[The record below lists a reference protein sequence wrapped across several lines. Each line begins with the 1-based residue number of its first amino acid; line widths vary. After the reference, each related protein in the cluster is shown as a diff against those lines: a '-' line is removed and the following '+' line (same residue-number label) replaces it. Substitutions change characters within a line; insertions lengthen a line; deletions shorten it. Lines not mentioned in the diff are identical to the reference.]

1 MSTIIHPSSS
11 EIKNAIKI
19 LIRRGADKDNLQ
31 IINDAL
37 SNSELDEQFW
47 QDLFDSQGA
56 TDAIEQKFYSPEM
69 VRLLT
74 LRAMILPETL
84 LVFANWLKI
93 KDITDLCYEVSSNFQ
108 SGIRANF
115 SVTPFLEKCILDQIF
130 TLIPDLIYYPSNLNF
145 TAWLLKDENGC
156 WAECYRKNLRPDI
169 DKRID
174 KRIKDRDKI
183 ISDNILEN
191 LIRSLWIGILN
202 DITDKLDIQKQPTIP
217 DYYIFAQLFEKLGD
231 YEIAAVFYYVSYG
244 KIPKSIFK
252 KLSPNDVYAEI
263 EVYQIKVKCKLTFI
277 DFTFLLLG
285 TIVYFIFQIL
295 KFAWFCAVFVFG
307 AFFALGLL
315 GLAIQNWPIVL
326 FILFILGSCS

>member
-1 MSTIIHPSSS
+1 MTTEIKSA
-11 EIKNAIKI
+11 IKNAIKT

-37 SNSELDEQFW
+37 SDPEFDNYFW
-47 QDLFDSQGA
+47 EDLFDSQGA
-56 TDAIEQKFYSPEM
+56 QDAIEQKFYSPEM

-93 KDITDLCYEVSSNFQ
+93 KDIADFCYEVSSDFQ

-115 SVTPFLEKCILDQIF
+115 SVTPFLEKRILDRIF
-130 TLIPDLIYYPSNLNF
+130 TLIPDLIYYPCNLNF
-145 TAWLLKDENGC
+145 TAWLLKDESGC

-169 DKRID
+169 DQ
-174 KRIKDRDKI
+174 RIKDRDKI
-183 ISDNILEN
+183 VSDDKLEN

-202 DITDKLDIQKQPTIP
+202 DIVDKLDIQKQPTIP

-244 KIPKSIFK
+244 KIPKSTFK

-277 DFTFLLLG
+277 DLIFLLLG

-295 KFAWFCAVFVFG
+295 KFAWFCAVLVFG
-307 AFFALGLL
+307 TFFALGLL